1 MKSAFLAIGTGVLL
15 FFSSCSGNDK
25 VAVGQKTTMV
35 VNPVFDAGWVVKGE
49 IIKAKFIVKN
59 TGDYPLVIAE
69 AKPSCSCTIAS
80 KPEDPILPGKTGV
93 ISAHVDTDKTTLSI
107 ISKTVRIVA
116 NTEPGTTEVL
126 IKARVRN
133 K

>member
-1 MKSAFLAIGTGVLL
+1 MKSAFLTIGTGALFLL
-15 FFSSCSGNDK
+15 FSCGGNDQ
-25 VAVGQKTTMV
+25 VSIGQKTTMV

-59 TGDYPLVIAE
+59 TGNYPLVIAE
-69 AKPSCSCTIAS
+69 AKPSCSCTIPK
-80 KPEDPILPGKTGV
+80 KPEDPIQPGKTGV
-93 ISAHVDTDKTTLSI
+93 IRANVDTGKTTLSI

>member
-15 FFSSCSGNDK
+15 FLSSCSGNDK

>member
-1 MKSAFLAIGTGVLL
+1 MKCTFLAIGIGVLSL
-15 FFSSCSGNDK
+15 MSSCTGSDK

>member
-15 FFSSCSGNDK
+15 LLTSCSGSDK

-35 VNPVFDAGWVVKGE
+35 MNPVCDAGWVVKGE

-59 TGDYPLVIAE
+59 TGNYPLVIAE

-80 KPEDPILPGKTGV
+80 KPEDPIMPGKTGV